1 MPPFPSTSDQ
11 DPAVCDC
18 SKQYR
23 FRAQE
28 ENRRTQEIVIEMA
41 RGMNR
46 KGGYVL
52 VSELETR
59 SLFSRV
65 QLAGTRVL
73 EVGCG
78 TLPVTMSIPTGKM
91 PALFVASDINPVI
104 VNEARLSDD
113 RPHYLVCSAL
123 DASIRP
129 SSLNVVVLNGVLHH
143 LPPECNLLGA
153 LAPLL
158 RPKGAVLLLEP
169 NVSCWPG
176 QFIKWVLRR
185 FFGMSMEASPYG
197 QFSHARIEE
206 LIARSGLRVA
216 EKWYASLFAFPLTG
230 GGGRVRLLPDSRPLF
245 HILVALDEFA
255 SRALS
260 RFPPLAKIL
269 HWRVLYLV
277 RAAGQTA
284 LAPQP

>member
-1 MPPFPSTSDQ
+1 MADRRASEREQ
-11 DPAVCDC
+11 AR
-18 SKQYR
+18 QYR

-28 ENRRTQEIVIEMA
+28 ENRRTQQIVIEMA

-46 KGGYVL
+46 RGGYVL

-65 QLAGTRVL
+65 RLAGGRVL

-78 TLPVTMSIPTGKM
+78 TLPVTMSIPSDQM
-91 PALFVASDINPVI
+91 PSLFVASDVNGAI
-104 VNEARLSDD
+104 VSEARFADR

-123 DASIRP
+123 DPAIRP
-129 SSLNVVVLNGVLHH
+129 ASLDAVVLNGVLHH
-143 LPPECNLLGA
+143 LPPDCNLLGA

-158 RPKGAVLLLEP
+158 REGGRIVMLEP

-176 QFIKWVLRR
+176 KFVKWFLRR

-197 QFSHARIEE
+197 QFSHSTIEDLVARG
-206 LIARSGLRVA
+206 GLRVTD
-216 EKWYASLFAFPLTG
+216 KWYASLFAFPLTG
-230 GGGRVRLLPDSRPLF
+230 GGGRVRVLPDSRPLF
-245 HILVALDEFA
+245 LALVALDEFL
-255 SRALS
+255 SRALR
-260 RFPPLAKIL
+260 RFPALARAL

-277 RAAGQTA
+277 
-284 LAPQP
+284 QPR